1 MTAPLDTPM
10 PTPSLLRRERQ
21 REETRAR
28 ILEAAR
34 ELFVANGVAATT
46 MRAIAARIEY
56 TPTAIYHHFR
66 DKDALLAEL
75 CTNDFLALAGAFQRI
90 GRIEDPIERIRRIG
104 IAYVDFALDNKSQ
117 YQFLFMT
124 PSSHVHGD
132 GMKYVEKN
140 NPEQDA
146 YAFLRASVEEALKR
160 GLFRTEFQDPDQLA
174 QILWG
179 GLHGIVALHIVK
191 EHDDWI
197 AWAEPRATARL
208 AVDVLLRGTR
218 RAEPA

>member
-1 MTAPLDTPM
+1 MTNAPATTR
-10 PTPSLLRRERQ
+10 TPSFLRRERQ

-66 DKDALLAEL
+66 DKDALLEEL
-75 CTNDFLALAGAFQRI
+75 CTIDFLALAGAFSRI
-90 GRIEDPIERIRRIG
+90 GRIDDPVERIRRLG
-104 IAYVDFALDNKSQ
+104 IAYVDFALDNRSQ

-124 PSSHVHGD
+124 PSSHSTPN
-132 GMKYVEKN
+132 GMQRIEKH

-146 YAFLRASVEEALKR
+146 YGFLRASVEEALKR

-191 EHDDWI
+191 GDD
-197 AWAEPRATARL
+197 AWVHWADPRATARL

-218 RAEPA
+218 RAEPS